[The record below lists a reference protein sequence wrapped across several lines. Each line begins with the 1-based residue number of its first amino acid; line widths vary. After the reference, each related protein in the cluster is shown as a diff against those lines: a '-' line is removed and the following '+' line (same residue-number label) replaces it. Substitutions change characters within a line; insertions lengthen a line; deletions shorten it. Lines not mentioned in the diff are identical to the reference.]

1 MKVPAGI
8 IVGGRIVVA
17 ACPGATGLGD
27 PIVGNGWKKK
37 LFEGLVG
44 LPGATGLTGVVGARG
59 VVAVTAG
66 RTGVVGA
73 PGVGEDGEGDAEG

>member
-1 MKVPAGI
+1 M
-8 IVGGRIVVA
+8 VVA

-73 PGVGEDGEGDAEG
+73 PGVGDDGEGDAEG

>member
-1 MKVPAGI
+1 M
-8 IVGGRIVVA
+8 VGGRMVVA

-37 LFEGLVG
+37 LFDGLVG

-59 VVAVTAG
+59 VVADTKGLVGVGG
-66 RTGVVGA
+66 RTGGVGA
-73 PGVGEDGEGDAEG
+73 RGVGDEGTGDAEG

>member
-1 MKVPAGI
+1 MM
-8 IVGGRIVVA
+8 VGGRMVVA

-44 LPGATGLTGVVGARG
+44 PPGATGLTGVVGARG

-73 PGVGEDGEGDAEG
+73 PGVGDDGEGDAEG